1 MGGPILVF
9 GHKNPD
15 NDSVV
20 SAVAYAH
27 LKNLT
32 DPENVYVPARLGPA
46 PRETA
51 WVFERFG
58 VELPEEI
65 SHVRT
70 RVRDVMTPDPV
81 TIGANEPMLIAGRVM
96 REHGVRGLPV
106 VDGEGR
112 ALGLVGERALAAR
125 YLDETEIEGFQ
136 RMPVTVGQLVRA
148 LDGELA
154 TGDPAASIAGDVL
167 IGAAEPATL
176 AARIKPGDTVIV
188 GDRLRTPPLAL
199 EAGAACL
206 ISTGGHRP
214 SAETVE
220 LAQARRAALIVTPHD
235 TYTSARLVSLA
246 HAVGDLMDAEVL
258 TVGPETLLAE
268 AAEDLIVSPQR
279 EAVVADDSGRVVG
292 MLTRTDIAR
301 GSRRRVVLVDHN
313 ESAQSAAGIEDAAV
327 VEIVDHHRVGD
338 IQTAGPVLFLNLP
351 VGATATIVAT
361 RYEQLGVEIPEA
373 DGSDPP
379 LGGADRYGSAR
390 SRRRPPTID
399 RRIVAELARITG
411 LKPLEFGMDV
421 FKSRMAGEE
430 FSAAAVVGTDAKEFQ
445 DGRRGR
451 ACGAARDRGFRC
463 CSRPRGSD
471 HRRDGGGPKRTRLRR
486 GRAHGH
492 RHRARGER
500 DSRGR
505 QHARR
510 RARARD
516 LARGRL
522 GVDAGR
528 ALAQEADCS
537 ATRRRRSRG

>member
-1 MGGPILVF
+1 MGPILVF

-15 NDSVV
+15 NDSIA

-32 DPENVYVPARLGPA
+32 DTENVYVPARLGPA

-81 TIGANEPMLIAGRVM
+81 TIAAREPMLVAGRVM
-96 REHGVRGLPV
+96 RERGVRGLPV
-106 VDGEGR
+106 VDSGGR
-112 ALGLVGERALAAR
+112 AVGLVGERALAAR
-125 YLDETEIEGFQ
+125 YLDETEIDGFQ

-154 TGDPAASIAGDVL
+154 AGDHAVSVTGDVL

-176 AARIKPGDTVIV
+176 AARVKPGDTVIV

-199 EAGAACL
+199 ESGAVCL

-214 SAETVE
+214 GDDVIE
-220 LAQARRAALIVTPHD
+220 LARERGAALIVTPHD
-235 TYTSARLVSLA
+235 TYTAARLVSLA
-246 HAVGDLMDAEVL
+246 HAVGDLMDVDVL
-258 TVGPETLLAE
+258 TVSPETLLAE

-292 MLTRTDIAR
+292 IITRTDVAR
-301 GSRRRVVLVDHN
+301 GARRRVVLVDHN
-313 ESAQSAAGIEDAAV
+313 ESAQSAAGIEDASV

-338 IQTAGPVLFLNLP
+338 VQTSAPVMFLNVP

-361 RYEQLGVEIPEA
+361 RYEQLGVEIPA
-373 DGSDPP
+373 PIAAI
-379 LGGADRYGSAR
+379 LLSAVLTDTVLLK
-390 SRRRPPTID
+390 SPTTTDVD
-399 RRIVAELARITG
+399 RRIVAKLGRVTG
-411 LKPLEFGMDV
+411 LEPLEFGMEV

-430 FSAAAVVGTDAKEFQ
+430 FSAKVVVGTDAKEFHAGDSVMLVAQ
-445 DGRRGR
+445 HETVDSDSVMSHADALVAEMERVL
-451 ACGAARDRGFRC
+451 AARGFDSVVLMVTDIVREGSEILAVGNKRRIERALGISLADGSAWMPGVL
-463 CSRPRGSD
+463 SR
-471 HRRDGGGPKRTRLRR
+471 KKQVAARLVD
-486 GRAHGH
+486 A
-492 RHRARGER
+492 A
-500 DSRGR
+500 SRG
-505 QHARR
+505 
-510 RARARD
+510 
-516 LARGRL
+516 
-522 GVDAGR
+522 
-528 ALAQEADCS
+528 
-537 ATRRRRSRG
+537 